1 MREMEL
7 LDARATAKKI
17 IFAGWIEANDVEELA
32 CMIAALL
39 TFQIAEVFHPLD
51 TFLLILINY

>member
-1 MREMEL
+1 MRGMEL

-17 IFAGWIEANDVEELA
+17 IFAGWVEANDVDELA

-39 TFQIAEVFHPLD
+39 TFQIAKVFHSLD
-51 TFLLILINY
+51 TFFFDSD

>member
-1 MREMEL
+1 MRGMEL
-7 LDARATAKKI
+7 LDTCATAKDI

-39 TFQIAEVFHPLD
+39 AFQIAEVFHSLD

>member
-1 MREMEL
+1 MRGMEL

-17 IFAGWIEANDVEELA
+17 IFAGWVEANDVDELA

-39 TFQIAEVFHPLD
+39 TFQIAQVFHFLD
-51 TFLLILINY
+51 TFLFILINY